1 MKKKITFIS
10 DTHTKHKHLTND
22 LPGGD
27 ILIHCGDISSRGY
40 INEIKNF
47 LEWFDGIKGYEYKIF
62 IAGNHDFGF
71 QDNPKECV
79 ELLKNYPTVTY
90 LEDSSVIVDGI
101 KIYGSPWQPKFYN
114 WAFNVNRGEEIAKKW
129 EKIPMDTDILITHGP
144 VLGILDI
151 TNRYERV
158 GCQDLYNKVMEIKPK
173 VHACGHIHSA
183 RDIKQ
188 VDDTLYIN
196 ACCLGEDYLYQNAPI
211 TVEYDF
217 EVNNWELIGH

>member
-27 ILIHCGDISSRGY
+27 ILIHCGDISSRGFMT
-40 INEIKNF
+40 EIKNF

-62 IAGNHDFGF
+62 IAGNHDYGF

-79 ELLKNYPTVTY
+79 ELLKNYPSVTY
-90 LEDSSVIVDGI
+90 LEDNSIIIDGI
-101 KIYGSPWQPKFYN
+101 KIYGSPWQPTFHN
-114 WAFNVNRGEEIAKKW
+114 WAFNSNRGWDIAQKW
-129 EKIPMDTDILITHGP
+129 EKIPQDTDILITHGP
-144 VLGILDI
+144 LFGILDL
-151 TNRYERV
+151 TNRNEVV

>member
-10 DTHTKHKHLTND
+10 DTHTKHNHLTND

-71 QDNPKECV
+71 QDNPKECF
-79 ELLKNYPTVTY
+79 ELLKNYSSITY
-90 LEDSSVIVDGI
+90 LEDNSIIIDGI
-101 KIYGSPWQPKFYN
+101 KIYGSPWQPRFHN
-114 WAFNVNRGEEIAKKW
+114 WAFNVNRGWGIAQKW
-129 EKIPMDTDILITHGP
+129 EKIPQDTDILITHGP
-144 VLGILDI
+144 LLGILDI
-151 TNRYERV
+151 TNSNERV
-158 GCQDLYNKVMEIKPK
+158 GCQDLYNKVMEINPK
-173 VHACGHIHSA
+173 VHAFGHIHSA

-211 TVEYDF
+211 TIEYDF
-217 EVNNWELIGH
+217 EVSNWELI